1 MWGISTVG
9 SAPALQAGG
18 HRFESDILHSFLYL
32 VNAMT
37 YSQQRKERMG
47 DCIGDYLM
55 DDDVDA
61 RQCYEEML
69 DEVNSQIT
77 YHRTQM
83 RKAQQLKELML
94 GHRPIDL
101 DGRPGLLD

>member
-1 MWGISTVG
+1 MTIE
-9 SAPALQAGG
+9 
-18 HRFESDILHSFLYL
+18 HRPYL
-32 VNAMT
+32 GPDNT
-37 YSQQRKERMG
+37 YEKQRKDRMG

-61 RQCYEEML
+61 RRCYEEML
-69 DEVNSQIT
+69 DEVNSLIT
-77 YHRTQM
+77 YHRTHM

-101 DGRPGLLD
+101 DGTPGLLD

>member
-1 MWGISTVG
+1 M
-9 SAPALQAGG
+9 
-18 HRFESDILHSFLYL
+18 

-47 DCIGDYLM
+47 DCILDYM
-55 DDDVDA
+55 SDEEVDA

-69 DEVNSQIT
+69 DEVNSLII

-101 DGRPGLLD
+101 DGRQGLLD